1 MLIVRNISVLLN
13 QKTILKHVSFSANS
27 GCFTAIVGPN
37 GCGKTTLLRSL
48 TGEIA
53 YDGKIWLNHKNIAD
67 LKPWQMAEM
76 RAVLPQ
82 SVNLSFPFKVSEV
95 VRIGLQT
102 GRFGAQCDLVLQALA
117 KVGLAHYA
125 DRFFHDLSGGEQ
137 QRVNLARVIAQVW
150 FPIEHGVPRWLLL
163 DEPVASLDVAYQLE
177 VMQLAKA
184 YASAGGGVIAVMHD
198 LNLSAMY
205 ADFMIILCGGQI
217 LAFGTPAEVMTDE
230 ILSEA
235 YKCDLRVNIIPEAQ
249 KTYLLPDR
257 IKLETSFM
265 TEKAEIS
272 GTETLG

>member
-1 MLIVRNISVLLN
+1 MLVARNISVLLN
-13 QKTILKHVSFSANS
+13 QETILKHVSFSANP

-102 GRFGAQCDLVLQALA
+102 GRFGAQSNLVLQALA

-150 FPIEHGVPRWLLL
+150 FPIEQGCR
-163 DEPVASLDVAYQLE
+163 
-177 VMQLAKA
+177 
-184 YASAGGGVIAVMHD
+184 AG
-198 LNLSAMY
+198 
-205 ADFMIILCGGQI
+205 C
-217 LAFGTPAEVMTDE
+217 
-230 ILSEA
+230 
-235 YKCDLRVNIIPEAQ
+235 C
-249 KTYLLPDR
+249 
-257 IKLETSFM
+257 
-265 TEKAEIS
+265 
-272 GTETLG
+272 

>member
-1 MLIVRNISVLLN
+1 MLIARNISVLLN

-184 YASAGGGVIAVMHD
+184 YASAGGGV
-198 LNLSAMY
+198 L
-205 ADFMIILCGGQI
+205 Q
-217 LAFGTPAEVMTDE
+217 
-230 ILSEA
+230 
-235 YKCDLRVNIIPEAQ
+235 
-249 KTYLLPDR
+249 
-257 IKLETSFM
+257 
-265 TEKAEIS
+265 
-272 GTETLG
+272 

>member
-1 MLIVRNISVLLN
+1 MLVARNISVLLN
-13 QKTILKHVSFSANS
+13 QETILKHVSFSANP

-95 VRIGLQT
+95 VRIGLQA
-102 GRFGAQCDLVLQALA
+102 GRFGAQSDLVLQALA

-150 FPIEHGVPRWLLL
+150 FPIEHGVPRW
-163 DEPVASLDVAYQLE
+163 P
-177 VMQLAKA
+177 
-184 YASAGGGVIAVMHD
+184 
-198 LNLSAMY
+198 
-205 ADFMIILCGGQI
+205 
-217 LAFGTPAEVMTDE
+217 
-230 ILSEA
+230 ILSSSISTSLVIRIWLSGRLEFLELS
-235 YKCDLRVNIIPEAQ
+235 CRSISF
-249 KTYLLPDR
+249 LPTNRPASSNFGDAG
-257 IKLETSFM
+257 I
-265 TEKAEIS
+265 
-272 GTETLG
+272 